1 MYVCKSDASLEEL
14 SLAMRPN
21 TKAVF
26 AETIS
31 NPSIVILDIE
41 KFAALAHMH
50 GVPLIVDNTFA
61 TPMNCRPFAWGADI
75 VTHSTT
81 KYMDGHAMS
90 VGGAIIDSGNFDWMA
105 HKDKFPGLTQPD
117 ASYHG
122 ITYAEQ
128 FGKAAYITKA
138 TAQLMRDLGAI
149 PSPMNAFLLNV
160 GLETLHLRMARHCE
174 NAQKVAEF
182 LDAHEKVAWVNYAGL
197 SGNRYHAL
205 AQKYMPNGTCGVLA
219 FAIKGER
226 ERAIRFMDALKLTA
240 IVTHVADARTCI
252 LHPASHTHR
261 QMTTEQLI
269 EAGISPEL
277 MRLSVGI
284 EHVDDILWDFGAGAC
299 GNLISFWRGFM
310 KKILFA
316 ASECVPFIKTG
327 GLADVCGALPKE
339 FDKTEWDVRVVLP
352 NYSCIREEYRSQF
365 TYVTHFYM
373 SAGNDIA
380 DKYVGVL
387 KYVLEGITYYLI
399 DNREYF
405 DCETPYGDIRY
416 DIEKFCFFDKAVL
429 SILKQID
436 FRPDLIHCHDW
447 ETGLIPVYLKN
458 EFQADSFYWGIKSV
472 MTIHNLKFQGVW
484 DVKTMRGLTGFAE
497 NLFTPDKLEFRRDA
511 NMLKGGLVYA
521 DYITTVSDSYAQE
534 IQTEYYGEGLNGLLA
549 ARHFDMQGIVNGI
562 DYEVYNPQTDDKLY
576 VNDDAQS
583 FRKKKYLNKTK
594 LQEEIGLTVDK
605 KKYMIG
611 LISRLTDQ
619 KGLDLVRDVM
629 DHIVDDYTQL
639 VVIGTGDAQYENMF
653 RHYAWKYADRVSAN
667 ICYSDELAHK
677 LYGAADAFLMPSRFE
692 PCGLTQ
698 LISFRYGTVPIVRET
713 GGLKDTVHPFNEYE
727 NTGDGFSYA
736 NYNSGEMLG
745 IINYSKHIY
754 FDRRKQWNQM
764 IDRGMANDYSW
775 RSSKGRYEGLYRYLL
790 GEC

>member
-1 MYVCKSDASLEEL
+1 M
-14 SLAMRPN
+14 
-21 TKAVF
+21 
-26 AETIS
+26 
-31 NPSIVILDIE
+31 
-41 KFAALAHMH
+41 
-50 GVPLIVDNTFA
+50 
-61 TPMNCRPFAWGADI
+61 
-75 VTHSTT
+75 
-81 KYMDGHAMS
+81 
-90 VGGAIIDSGNFDWMA
+90 IDM
-105 HKDKFPGLTQPD
+105 
-117 ASYHG
+117 
-122 ITYAEQ
+122 
-128 FGKAAYITKA
+128 
-138 TAQLMRDLGAI
+138 M
-149 PSPMNAFLLNV
+149 
-160 GLETLHLRMARHCE
+160 
-174 NAQKVAEF
+174 KV
-182 LDAHEKVAWVNYAGL
+182 
-197 SGNRYHAL
+197 
-205 AQKYMPNGTCGVLA
+205 
-219 FAIKGER
+219 
-226 ERAIRFMDALKLTA
+226 
-240 IVTHVADARTCI
+240 
-252 LHPASHTHR
+252 
-261 QMTTEQLI
+261 
-269 EAGISPEL
+269 
-277 MRLSVGI
+277 
-284 EHVDDILWDFGAGAC
+284 
-299 GNLISFWRGFM
+299 
-310 KKILFA
+310 LFA

-387 KYVLEGITYYLI
+387 KYVLDGITYYLI

-576 VNDDAQS
+576 VNYDAQS

-594 LQEEIGLTVDK
+594 LQEELGLTVDK

-727 NTGDGFSYA
+727 NTGDGFSFA